1 MELTPPMALALFRAG
16 QDTFDI
22 SKTFGVAENCVLEM
36 VTRQREADLR
46 LPGSYRGVM
55 PLWLVPYSD
64 RTGKLQASGS

>member
-16 QDTFDI
+16 QDTADI
-22 SKTFGVAENCVLEM
+22 SENFGVAENRVLEM
-36 VTRQREADLR
+36 VTRQREADLG
-46 LPGSYRGVM
+46 LPCSYKGVI